1 MAELVSILIPVYNC
15 ARWVERAIESALS
28 QNWPKKEVIILD
40 DASTDGTSDL
50 LKKWDGRVRLERV
63 SSNQGSNPS
72 RNTLTAMS
80 SGAWLLYLDADDE
93 LAPDAVEAK
102 MSYAEAADVI
112 YGTSDICAYE
122 GGELARTVRSDPV
135 RTVDPFTAA
144 FQWRYPNTSALMFRR
159 SAVFD
164 VGGWDDRFQNCTD
177 YDLYFRLLL
186 AGKRFV
192 GAPESVSMYR
202 IWSRNQMAYQNPLRL
217 ASSQLEVMWQAV
229 LELERRD
236 QLTPA
241 IREAFSNT
249 ALSAIRTVYPF
260 DRGRALAEHKRLTT
274 WHPKLILSPKYFSKE
289 FRMGYQIFGLR
300 GAEVLARATRRLRQL
315 SQKTLFT

>member
-1 MAELVSILIPVYNC
+1 
-15 ARWVERAIESALS
+15 
-28 QNWPKKEVIILD
+28 
-40 DASTDGTSDL
+40 
-50 LKKWDGRVRLERV
+50 
-63 SSNQGSNPS
+63 
-72 RNTLTAMS
+72 MS

-112 YGTSDICAYE
+112 YGTSDICEYE

-135 RTVDPFTAA
+135 RTVDPFTPA
-144 FQWRYPNTSALMFRR
+144 FQWRYHNTSALMFRR

-192 GAPESVSMYR
+192 AAPESVSIYR
-202 IWSRNQMAYQNPLRL
+202 IWSTNQMAYQNPLRL
-217 ASSQLEVMWQAV
+217 ASSQLEVMWRAV
-229 LELERRD
+229 LELERRG

-249 ALSAIRTVYPF
+249 ALSAIRTVFPL

-274 WHPKLILSPKYFSKE
+274 WHQKLILSPKYFSKE
-289 FRMGYQIFGLR
+289 FRTGYQIFGLR
-300 GAEVLARATRRLRQL
+300 GAEFLARATRRLRRSPHKML
-315 SQKTLFT
+315 LT